1 MRVFRGRNVVRSGAI
16 GYLCSLAPS
25 CQGNVKRGNILDH
38 SNGVGFRSAPGPPSQ
53 PPCHRVPPR
62 LPRISTTDME
72 ALGPSDRAVKIMP
85 LLPERG
91 HCEATNLAML
101 STGGIFTIEHSV
113 SRRRTESGSSQD
125 RGPWSAQNVRIK
137 TESSSFRE
145 KRYNPIQKTHR
156 RDRIP
161 QVPRRKPCLRP

>member
-1 MRVFRGRNVVRSGAI
+1 MRVFRGRSVARSGAS

-25 CQGNVKRGNILDH
+25 CQRKREKSRH
-38 SNGVGFRSAPGPPSQ
+38 PRSQRQGWVSKHTGSSPTAFMLHNP
-53 PPCHRVPPR
+53 PPR
-62 LPRISTTDME
+62 LPQISTKGMT
-72 ALGPSDRAVKIMP
+72 ALGPRDRVVEIMP
-85 LLPERG
+85 LLNVVT
-91 HCEATNLAML
+91 EATNLAML
-101 STGGIFTIEHSV
+101 SAGGIFTTGHSV
-113 SRRRTESGSSQD
+113 SRRRTESRSSQD
-125 RGPWSAQNVRIK
+125 GGPWSAQGVRIK